1 MPTFQERA
9 IVADKFDEFG
19 FHPRCRRCLLLER
32 EECEFP
38 QYDARG
44 AGDFYCADFK
54 EKEED

>member
-38 QYDARG
+38 QYDAKG

-54 EKEED
+54 EEG